1 MIWKYSQ
8 EEADRLKVRLRSA
21 TMLFVAL
28 VLLATNWLALEWGQ
42 EQAEKAE
49 AYRERADLLAQ
60 LRQAETEQARMAV
73 RLADHCEGIIRQ
85 VANQLGL
92 ADEDP
97 LTRVVRLHPDQLIP
111 GGIGGGDE
119 RPEVAKPKKKR
130 KR

>member
-8 EEADRLKVRLRSA
+8 EEVDRLKVRLRSA

-49 AYRERADLLAQ
+49 AYRKRADLLAQ

-85 VANQLGL
+85 VANQIGR
-92 ADEDP
+92 ASCRE
-97 LTRVVRLHPDQLIP
+97 RV
-111 GGIGGGDE
+111 
-119 RPEVAKPKKKR
+119 
-130 KR
+130 